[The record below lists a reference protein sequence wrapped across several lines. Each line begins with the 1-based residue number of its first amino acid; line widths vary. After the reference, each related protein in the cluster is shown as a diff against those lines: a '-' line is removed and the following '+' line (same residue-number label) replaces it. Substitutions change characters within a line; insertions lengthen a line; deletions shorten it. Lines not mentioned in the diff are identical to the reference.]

1 MPVYNTKFSH
11 AEKILLKEKTG
22 QHKKKLIQLMTI
34 TELVLLILNFTLC
47 IVCLWLSLLKQK
59 LNTTRSMCNVE
70 RAPYYIAIQLQ
81 LRPIN

>member
-1 MPVYNTKFSH
+1 
-11 AEKILLKEKTG
+11 
-22 QHKKKLIQLMTI
+22 MTI
-34 TELVLLILNFTLC
+34 TELVLLILKFTSC

-59 LNTTRSMCNVE
+59 LNTTRSMCNVVE

>member
-1 MPVYNTKFSH
+1 MAKFSH
-11 AEKILLKEKTG
+11 TEKILLKEKTVNI
-22 QHKKKLIQLMTI
+22 KKVIQLMTI
-34 TELVLLILNFTLC
+34 TELVLLILNFTSC

-59 LNTTRSMCNVE
+59 INTTRSMCNVE

>member
-1 MPVYNTKFSH
+1 
-11 AEKILLKEKTG
+11 
-22 QHKKKLIQLMTI
+22 MTI
-34 TELVLLILNFTLC
+34 TELVLLI
-47 IVCLWLSLLKQK
+47 

>member
-1 MPVYNTKFSH
+1 
-11 AEKILLKEKTG
+11 
-22 QHKKKLIQLMTI
+22 MTI
-34 TELVLLILNFTLC
+34 TELVLLILNFTSC

-70 RAPYYIAIQLQ
+70 RAPYYIVIHLQ

>member
-1 MPVYNTKFSH
+1 
-11 AEKILLKEKTG
+11 
-22 QHKKKLIQLMTI
+22 MTI
-34 TELVLLILNFTLC
+34 TELVLLILNFTSC

-59 LNTTRSMCNVE
+59 LNTPRSMCNVE

>member
-1 MPVYNTKFSH
+1 M
-11 AEKILLKEKTG
+11 A
-22 QHKKKLIQLMTI
+22 I
-34 TELVLLILNFTLC
+34 TELVLLILNFTSC

-59 LNTTRSMCNVE
+59 LNITRSMCNVK

>member
-1 MPVYNTKFSH
+1 
-11 AEKILLKEKTG
+11 
-22 QHKKKLIQLMTI
+22 MTI

-70 RAPYYIAIQLQ
+70 RAPYYIAMDIFLFKLQ
-81 LRPIN
+81 KNHFYFQNIVF

>member
-1 MPVYNTKFSH
+1 
-11 AEKILLKEKTG
+11 
-22 QHKKKLIQLMTI
+22 MTI
-34 TELVLLILNFTLC
+34 TELVLLILNFTSC
-47 IVCLWLSLLKQK
+47 ICLWLSLLKQK

>member
-1 MPVYNTKFSH
+1 MAKFSH

-34 TELVLLILNFTLC
+34 TELVLLILNFTSC
-47 IVCLWLSLLKQK
+47 TVCLWSSLLKQK

-70 RAPYYIAIQLQ
+70 RAPYYIAIQFQ

>member
-1 MPVYNTKFSH
+1 
-11 AEKILLKEKTG
+11 
-22 QHKKKLIQLMTI
+22 MTI
-34 TELVLLILNFTLC
+34 TELVLLILNFTSS

-59 LNTTRSMCNVE
+59 LSTTRSMCNVE

>member
-1 MPVYNTKFSH
+1 MAKFSH

-22 QHKKKLIQLMTI
+22 QHKKKLIHLMTI
-34 TELVLLILNFTLC
+34 TELVLLILNFTSC

-59 LNTTRSMCNVE
+59 LNTTRSMCNIE
-70 RAPYYIAIQLQ
+70 LAPYFITIQLQ

>member
-1 MPVYNTKFSH
+1 MAKFSH

-59 LNTTRSMCNVE
+59 LNTIRSMCNVE

>member
-1 MPVYNTKFSH
+1 MAKFSH

-59 LNTTRSMCNVE
+59 L
-70 RAPYYIAIQLQ
+70 QLEVCVM
-81 LRPIN
+81 LREPHIILLYNFN

>member
-1 MPVYNTKFSH
+1 MAKFSH

-22 QHKKKLIQLMTI
+22 QHQKKLMPI

-70 RAPYYIAIQLQ
+70 RAPYYITIQLQ

>member
-1 MPVYNTKFSH
+1 MVY
-11 AEKILLKEKTG
+11 
-22 QHKKKLIQLMTI
+22 
-34 TELVLLILNFTLC
+34 
-47 IVCLWLSLLKQK
+47 CLSMVVFVEAK